1 MSCCLYYQTTLFRM
15 KKSFIIGVAMSPL
28 LLVMGSCQK
37 DELIPVAEAPS
48 AVAEYLNQ
56 HFSGQ
61 SILQITKDKDGFT
74 KTYDVILDGGI
85 TLEFNRKFEIIDIDG
100 TTQLPDSVIP
110 TALLDYVKEKH
121 PENFITD
128 WELENKH
135 QQISLDN
142 GLSLEFDL
150 DGKFLRID
158 S

>member
-1 MSCCLYYQTTLFRM
+1 VSAISSSSSATLATNPGLTANVASIVFSNVTTQTISISGITVGGADGGNYVVNVAGSQAIYSAA
-15 KKSFIIGVAMSPL
+15 KITPKSVTVIGATGV
-28 LLVMGSCQK
+28 
-37 DELIPVAEAPS
+37 
-48 AVAEYLNQ
+48 
-56 HFSGQ
+56 
-61 SILQITKDKDGFT
+61 T
-74 KTYDVILDGGI
+74 KTY
-85 TLEFNRKFEIIDIDG
+85 DG

-135 QQISLDN
+135 QQIRLDN